1 MGSEMCIRDSSPAKL
16 NAARYVPS
24 KDVDANT
31 LRGGA
36 LQLPLGATLVLD
48 EAQMSEGKLDAAGIK
63 NVRALADVLER
74 QKLGYD
80 FTYFE
85 VDFEADATLVSLST
99 SPSMLPLGCE
109 VPLRLDAAAAAP
121 PAELATGSWLAM
133 ARAYVGLAVRAQ
145 RLEVP
150 EEMTALLQD
159 LSLIHI

>member
-1 MGSEMCIRDSSPAKL
+1 M
-16 NAARYVPS
+16 
-24 KDVDANT
+24 
-31 LRGGA
+31 
-36 LQLPLGATLVLD
+36 
-48 EAQMSEGKLDAAGIK
+48 
-63 NVRALADVLER
+63 RALADVLER

-159 LSLIHI
+159 DFVRSRQATPSITAEDFARWLTTTRLLAASHLEPAVRPEHYHAVKALEMQRLERRRAKDVAL